1 MLSAVLKSLASLF
14 WPPAAAR
21 SLRRGAAPVAVNATA
36 AAPAAPQP
44 ARPDLATVQQLIG
57 KVTAMTSAVANDVG
71 SHNANIEAISA
82 ELTAVAQSDPT
93 AVAAIVCKLLVANR
107 ELQGRLRNSEASLR
121 THSQQLS
128 AAVTSARTDELTGL
142 MNRRALDEEL
152 QRCLDDFQRR
162 GLPSALFM
170 LDVDQFKKFNDSFGH
185 IAGDQVLAHTAKL
198 LHNESAPTD
207 IVCRFGGEEFAV
219 LFKGATT
226 EQVRERAEALRQS
239 IGKQAIEFGIRQ
251 FHVTASAG
259 LAQLTPGMTIAQWIE
274 EADRALYAAKN
285 GGRDCAFQVRGAA
298 NERITRAAI
307 ESTQAPAQ
315 QPIVAAAVDPAPR
328 PAAEASVELAAEAF
342 TDTNFVPNIA
352 RRIAEWRRGGATL
365 TVALL
370 RLDDPQREDQ
380 LNDSDETQ
388 SPIRMALQVARLCV
402 REMDV
407 VTRWQSDGLAFMLPN
422 TSAGEAKMVARRL
435 RATLAANNS
444 GGERPRL
451 SICIGIAEGIEGNDA
466 RRVLERAWQALD
478 TARKTGSGNIYI
490 HDGLKAVAV
499 RLAPSLR

>member
-1 MLSAVLKSLASLF
+1 VSDDEGFTHALVARGWFAPE
-14 WPPAAAR
+14 WPAAYGGQDR
-21 SLRRGAAPVAVNATA
+21 SPMEVV
-36 AAPAAPQP
+36 
-44 ARPDLATVQQLIG
+44 
-57 KVTAMTSAVANDVG
+57 
-71 SHNANIEAISA
+71 
-82 ELTAVAQSDPT
+82 
-93 AVAAIVCKLLVANR
+93 
-107 ELQGRLRNSEASLR
+107 
-121 THSQQLS
+121 
-128 AAVTSARTDELTGL
+128 
-142 MNRRALDEEL
+142 ALDEEL

-226 EQVRERAEALRQS
+226 EQVRERAEGLRQT
-239 IGKQAIEFGIRQ
+239 IGKQAVEFGIRQ

-274 EADRALYAAKN
+274 QADRALYAAKN
-285 GGRDCAFQVRGAA
+285 GGRDCAFQVRGET
-298 NERITRAAI
+298 NERITLTAI
-307 ESTQAPAQ
+307 ESTQVPAQ
-315 QPIVAAAVDPAPR
+315 QPIVAAAVDSAPR

-466 RRVLERAWQALD
+466 RRVLERALQALD